1 MTSFPTIQFTFISSL
16 GREDNAT
23 TIWGF
28 TKPTMLNLILVR
40 IGKASVLSTMFKSVR
55 FVPSQLNLGNK
66 GLGNEGEK
74 IKKYF

>member
-1 MTSFPTIQFTFISSL
+1 
-16 GREDNAT
+16 
-23 TIWGF
+23 
-28 TKPTMLNLILVR
+28 MLNLILVR